1 MKVTLTVGGG
11 WSKDSFEVDYN
22 GLEELSTLAKAMG
35 VKLILFEACN
45 ALKPDPFPTISDII
59 RPYPKISLVWRVV
72 VAHLEEQEVMLEKVK
87 ISNVRIRE
95 DLCEFILPLLRR
107 SKSWKIENIE
117 VLGVLD
123 LF

>member
-45 ALKPDPFPTISDII
+45 ALRPGPFPTISDII
-59 RPYPKISLVWRVV
+59 RPYPKISLAKMTTDPVW
-72 VAHLEEQEVMLEKVK
+72 AGITEKWPFFTF
-87 ISNVRIRE
+87 S
-95 DLCEFILPLLRR
+95 
-107 SKSWKIENIE
+107 
-117 VLGVLD
+117 
-123 LF
+123 